1 MDEPKKNP
9 DKVEAKNQPKPA
21 EKPTPK
27 VQMIHTNFGRMV
39 DPHTGLSYDR
49 QPIELLKRTGWVD
62 SQLEAGK
69 MSLV

>member
-21 EKPTPK
+21 EKPAAK
-27 VQMIHTNFGRMV
+27 VMIHTNFGRMV
-39 DPHTGLSYDR
+39 DPTTGETYDR
-49 QPIELLKRTGWVD
+49 TPTELVKRTGWVD
-62 SQLEAGK
+62 SQLEAKK